1 MSSEAM
7 QPKHETFRLSELRDL
22 VATGRVRIPDFQRSF
37 RWTNQ
42 DVVALFDSLHRGY
55 PIGNLLMWKREAPA
69 QRVTVGAIDID
80 APQRSDALWLV
91 DGQQRVTSI
100 VNAMDARSQRD
111 GRFAVGYDLENA
123 CVVSTLGRHS
133 RAVMPLFRL
142 FDFESAW
149 QWFEE
154 NTEFQALRGRYQEAF
169 NTFNAVS
176 VPATV
181 LEGADEAKLRVIFDR
196 INQSGKKLKSF
207 EVFEAL
213 NSSASD
219 GRTLRSVSDAVAR
232 STNFGLISEDQILN
246 VLKARRHPDYVRDVR
261 DEFGDERRRICDFPD
276 EDRDTAYA
284 ETERVLMKATRFLQ
298 ENCCIPH
305 ATLLPYGAILVVV
318 SRFFALFPEP
328 KRRNKELLKRW
339 VWRTIY
345 KTIGMTLSSA
355 SGQTRAFLKDV
366 RRGDESG
373 SVQRLLESVG
383 ERGASKHVT
392 IPDARMNRSDAKACV
407 CAMWS
412 YYARADDY
420 AGQASIAV
428 FDSLVD
434 DYGSVADLLVEY
446 VGRRW
451 FEGTDVSRYSSLA
464 NRVLMVNEEALRDED
479 AALTFMT
486 AHRNM
491 LMLPEAVEEREPS
504 ADPVELVDRREELLS
519 ARVNE
524 FFELMMA
531 WDYVSFAPVELT

>member
-1 MSSEAM
+1 M

-42 DVVALFDSLHRGY
+42 DVVALFDSLHHGY

-123 CVVSTLGRHS
+123 CVVSTVGRHS

-181 LEGADEAKLRVIFDR
+181 MEGADEAKLRVIFDR

-232 STNFGLISEDQILN
+232 STNFGLISEDQVLN

-383 ERGASKHVT
+383 ELR
-392 IPDARMNRSDAKACV
+392 P
-407 CAMWS
+407 
-412 YYARADDY
+412 
-420 AGQASIAV
+420 
-428 FDSLVD
+428 
-434 DYGSVADLLVEY
+434 
-446 VGRRW
+446 
-451 FEGTDVSRYSSLA
+451 GTWTR
-464 NRVLMVNEEALRDED
+464 LMV
-479 AALTFMT
+479 
-486 AHRNM
+486 
-491 LMLPEAVEEREPS
+491 AVMRLAGGP
-504 ADPVELVDRREELLS
+504 DLGILLGS
-519 ARVNE
+519 G
-524 FFELMMA
+524 
-531 WDYVSFAPVELT
+531 P

>member
-42 DVVALFDSLHRGY
+42 DVVALFDSLHHGY

-69 QRVTVGAIDID
+69 QRLTVGSIDID
-80 APQRSDALWLV
+80 APQRPDALWLV

-100 VNAMDARSQRD
+100 VNAMDAGSQRD
-111 GRFAVGYDLENA
+111 ARFAVGYDLENA

-142 FDFESAW
+142 FDFVSAW

-181 LEGADEAKLRVIFDR
+181 LEGADEDKLRVIFDR

-213 NSSASD
+213 NSSVSD
-219 GRTLRSVSDAVAR
+219 GRTLRSISDAVAR
-232 STNFGLISEDQILN
+232 STNFGLLSEDQVLN
-246 VLKARRHPDYVRDVR
+246 VLKARRNPDYMRDVR
-261 DEFGDERRRICDFPD
+261 DEFGDERRKNSDFPD
-276 EDRDTAYA
+276 EDRDEAYA
-284 ETERVLMKATRFLQ
+284 QTEFVLKRATRFLQ

-305 ATLLPYGAILVVV
+305 VTLLPYSAILVVV

-339 VWRTIY
+339 VWRTIV
-345 KTIGMTLSSA
+345 KTIEGTISS
-355 SGQTRAFLKDV
+355 GNVQTRTFLKSV
-366 RRGDESG
+366 RRGDESD
-373 SVQRLLESVG
+373 SVQGLLESVG
-383 ERGASKHVT
+383 ERVAADRIA
-392 IPDARMNRSDAKACV
+392 IPTVRMNRSDAKACV

-412 YYARADDY
+412 HYMCSEDCT
-420 AGQASIAV
+420 GQALTAL
-428 FDSLVD
+428 FDSLVG
-434 DYGSVADLLVEY
+434 DYGSAADLLVDY
-446 VGRRW
+446 VGHDRMG
-451 FEGTDVSRYSSLA
+451 EDSGGSYSSLA
-464 NRVLMVNEEALRDED
+464 NRILLVNEDARQDED
-479 AALTFMT
+479 ALRAFMT
-486 AHRNM
+486 AHLDM
-491 LMLPEAVEEREPS
+491 LMLPEGTEESEHQM
-504 ADPVELVDRREELLS
+504 DPEELISRREEVVS

-524 FFELMMA
+524 FFDSMMA
-531 WDYVSFAPVELT
+531 WDYVSFAPVELS